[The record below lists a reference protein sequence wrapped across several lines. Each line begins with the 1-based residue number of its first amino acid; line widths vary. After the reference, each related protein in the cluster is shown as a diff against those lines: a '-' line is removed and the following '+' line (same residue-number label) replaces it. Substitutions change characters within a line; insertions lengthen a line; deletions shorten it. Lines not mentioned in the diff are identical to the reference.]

1 MNTPDSA
8 GLSSTQV
15 ETSRSLHGSNRM
27 SAKTN
32 QNLKIIRDVV
42 TEPMIL
48 LLVATCTFYF
58 ILGNISEGIIM
69 LGAIILVSG
78 ISVFQQIRSE
88 KAVNALHKLTSQR
101 TMVKRNGIDQELPS
115 EDLVVGDLIYLSEGQ
130 QVSADATIV
139 SATDLSVDESIL
151 TGESVPVVK
160 NAAGEPLFSGTSLV
174 GGMAW
179 ATVTAVGNQTK
190 MGGMG
195 ILMDS
200 ISKEKTPLQKQVD
213 HFVKQ
218 MAVAGIMAFV
228 VVCVVNY
235 LKSHAIIPALL
246 NGLTMAMAILP
257 EEIPVALSTFMAL
270 GAYRMLKN
278 HVLVKH
284 PQTIEALGAA
294 TVICVDKTGTITENK
309 MQVAEIFVWK
319 EQQLVMP
326 DVEIAGEL
334 IKVAMLA
341 SEAEPFDPMEKAIHQ
356 SWNTRNKDASGFS
369 VIKEYPLGGIHPM
382 MTHVYQD
389 KNGIR
394 IIATKGAPEGVLKK
408 SNLQP
413 SDMELIQT
421 KLKEMASRGNRVLA
435 IGEGIYENGVLPETQ
450 DAFTFKFLGL
460 LALNDPPKANI
471 PEIIAGFYE
480 AGISVKMIT
489 GDYPETAAAIGRK
502 IGLHNSD
509 EVLTGNAIDKLT
521 DEELSLKL
529 KTVSVLARVIPENKL
544 RVIQLLKTSGD
555 IVAMTGDGVNDGPA
569 LKAAHIGISMGKRG
583 SELARSAS
591 SLVLINDDLAGML
604 AAVSSG
610 RTIYKNLRNAIRYI
624 ITIHLPLISIVTLP
638 LLLGWK
644 FPELFTPV
652 HVIFLELLMGPT
664 CSIVFENEPADG
676 NEMHEAPRKSTA
688 SLFTWKEL
696 ASSLFQGAIIGGVI
710 LSLVFVAMQQGANE
724 AVCRTIAFTALV
736 VANMLLTL
744 TGRSDSL
751 TFLESLKRKN
761 SLVPI
766 ILSITTLLLMLLLTI
781 PAAMDL
787 FGFQLPELKW
797 LLFAVAAAFLGVI
810 VPALLLR
817 QQLRIKD

>member
-15 ETSRSLHGSNRM
+15 ETSRSLHGSNRL
-27 SAKTN
+27 SAKAN

-58 ILGNISEGIIM
+58 ILGNVSEGIIM

-101 TMVKRNGIDQELPS
+101 TLVKRDGVDQKLPS
-115 EDLVVGDLIYLSEGQ
+115 EELVVGDLIYLSEGQ
-130 QVSADATIV
+130 QVSADAIIV

-160 NAAGEPLFSGTSLV
+160 NNAGEPLFSGTSLV

-200 ISKEKTPLQKQVD
+200 ITKEKTPLQKQVD

-218 MAVAGIMAFV
+218 MAVAGILAFV

-235 LKSHAIIPALL
+235 LKSHIIIAALL

-270 GAYRMLKN
+270 GAYRMLKKQ
-278 HVLVKH
+278 VLVKH

-309 MQVAEIFVWK
+309 MQVSEIFVWNNR
-319 EQQLVMP
+319 QLVKP
-326 DVEIAGEL
+326 ESELADEL

-341 SEAEPFDPMEKAIHQ
+341 SEADPFDPMEKAIHA
-356 SWNTRNKDASGFS
+356 SWNSRNNNTASFH

-382 MTHVYQD
+382 MTHVYQET
-389 KNGIR
+389 NGSR
-394 IIATKGAPEGVLKK
+394 IIATKGAPEGILQKTNLKA
-408 SNLQP
+408 S
-413 SDMELIQT
+413 EVETIQ
-421 KLKEMASRGNRVLA
+421 KALKEMAARGHRVLA
-435 IGEGIYENGVLPETQ
+435 IGVGIYENECLPENQ
-450 DAFTFKFLGL
+450 DAFTFEFLGL

-471 PEIIAGFYE
+471 PEIISGFYE
-480 AGISVKMIT
+480 AGIAVKMIT
-489 GDYPETAAAIGRK
+489 GDYPDTAAAIGRK
-502 IGLHNSD
+502 IGLQNSD

-521 DEELSLKL
+521 DEELTLRL
-529 KTVSVLARVIPENKL
+529 KTVSVFARVIPENKL
-544 RVIQLLKTSGD
+544 RIIQLLKASGE

-569 LKAAHIGISMGKRG
+569 LKAAHIGVSMGKRG

-591 SLVLINDDLAGML
+591 SLVLINDDLLGML
-604 AAVSSG
+604 AAVASG
-610 RTIYKNLRNAIRYI
+610 RTIYKNLKNAIRYI

-644 FPELFTPV
+644 FPELFTPI

-664 CSIVFENEPADG
+664 CSIVFENEPAHG
-676 NEMHEAPRKSTA
+676 NEMHEPPRKSTV
-688 SLFTWKEL
+688 SLFTWREL
-696 ASSLFQGAIIGGVI
+696 SYSLLQGAIIGGII
-710 LSLVFVAMQQGANE
+710 LSMVYVAMQQGYNE
-724 AVCRTIAFTALV
+724 NICRTLAFTALV
-736 VANMLLTL
+736 ISNMLLTL
-744 TGRSDSL
+744 TGRSDSMP
-751 TFLESLKRKN
+751 FLESLKRKN
-761 SLVPI
+761 KLVPI
-766 ILSITTLLLMLLLTI
+766 ILSITTLLLIILLTV
-781 PAAMDL
+781 PAAMNL
-787 FGFQLPELKW
+787 FGFELP
-797 LLFAVAAAFLGVI
+797 
-810 VPALLLR
+810 
-817 QQLRIKD
+817 

>member
-15 ETSRSLHGSNRM
+15 ETSRSLHGSNRL
-27 SAKTN
+27 SAKAN

-58 ILGNISEGIIM
+58 ILGNVSEGIIM

-101 TMVKRNGIDQELPS
+101 TLVKRDGVDQKLPS
-115 EDLVVGDLIYLSEGQ
+115 EELVVGDLIYLSEGQ
-130 QVSADATIV
+130 QVSADAIIV

-160 NAAGEPLFSGTSLV
+160 NNAGEPLFSGTSLV

-200 ISKEKTPLQKQVD
+200 ITKEKTPLQKQVD

-218 MAVAGIMAFV
+218 MAVAGILAFV

-235 LKSHAIIPALL
+235 LKSHIIIAALL

-270 GAYRMLKN
+270 GAYRMLKKQ
-278 HVLVKH
+278 VLVKH

-319 EQQLVMP
+319 NRQLVKP
-326 DVEIAGEL
+326 ESEIANEV

-341 SEAEPFDPMEKAIHQ
+341 SEAEPFDPMEKAIHA
-356 SWNTRNKDASGFS
+356 SWNLRNNETASFQ

-382 MTHVYQD
+382 MTHVYQES
-389 KNGIR
+389 NGSR
-394 IIATKGAPEGVLKK
+394 IIATKGAPEGILQK
-408 SNLQP
+408 SNLKA
-413 SDMELIQT
+413 SEMETIQ
-421 KLKEMASRGNRVLA
+421 KSLKEMAARGHRVLA
-435 IGEGIYENGVLPETQ
+435 IGVGIYENECLPENQ
-450 DAFTFKFLGL
+450 DAFTFEFLGL

-471 PEIIAGFYE
+471 PEIISGFYE
-480 AGISVKMIT
+480 AGIAVKMIT
-489 GDYPETAAAIGRK
+489 GDYPDTAAAIGRK
-502 IGLHNSD
+502 IGLQNSD

-521 DEELSLKL
+521 DEELTLRL
-529 KTVSVLARVIPENKL
+529 KTVSVFARVIPENKL
-544 RVIQLLKTSGD
+544 RIIQLLKASGE

-569 LKAAHIGISMGKRG
+569 LKAAHIGVSMGKRG

-591 SLVLINDDLAGML
+591 SLVLINDDLSGML
-604 AAVSSG
+604 AAVASG
-610 RTIYKNLRNAIRYI
+610 RTIYKNLKNAIRYI

-644 FPELFTPV
+644 FPELFTPI

-664 CSIVFENEPADG
+664 CSIVFENEPAHG
-676 NEMHEAPRKSTA
+676 NEMHEPPRKSTV
-688 SLFTWKEL
+688 SLFTWREL
-696 ASSLFQGAIIGGVI
+696 SYSLLQGAIIGGII
-710 LSLVFVAMQQGANE
+710 LSMVYVAMQQGYNE
-724 AVCRTIAFTALV
+724 NICRTLAFTALV
-736 VANMLLTL
+736 ISNMLLTL
-744 TGRSDSL
+744 TGRSDSMP
-751 TFLESLKRKN
+751 FLESLKRKN
-761 SLVPI
+761 KLVPI
-766 ILSITTLLLMLLLTI
+766 ILSITTLLLIILLTV
-781 PAAMDL
+781 PAAMNL
-787 FGFQLPELKW
+787 FGFELP
-797 LLFAVAAAFLGVI
+797 
-810 VPALLLR
+810 
-817 QQLRIKD
+817 

>member
-15 ETSRSLHGSNRM
+15 ETSRSLHGSNRL
-27 SAKTN
+27 SAKAN

-58 ILGNISEGIIM
+58 ILGNVSEGIIM

-101 TMVKRNGIDQELPS
+101 TLVKRDGVDQKLPS
-115 EDLVVGDLIYLSEGQ
+115 EELVVGDLIYLSEGQ
-130 QVSADATIV
+130 QVSADAIIV

-160 NAAGEPLFSGTSLV
+160 NNAGEPLFSGTSLV

-200 ISKEKTPLQKQVD
+200 ITKEKTPLQKQVD

-218 MAVAGIMAFV
+218 MAVAGILAFV

-235 LKSHAIIPALL
+235 LKSHIIIAALL

-270 GAYRMLKN
+270 GAYRMLKKQ
-278 HVLVKH
+278 VLVKH

-309 MQVAEIFVWK
+309 MQVSEIFVWK
-319 EQQLVMP
+319 NRQLVKP
-326 DVEIAGEL
+326 ESELADEL

-341 SEAEPFDPMEKAIHQ
+341 SEAEPFDPMEKAIHA
-356 SWNTRNKDASGFS
+356 SWNLRNNETASFQ

-382 MTHVYQD
+382 MTHVYQES
-389 KNGIR
+389 NGSR
-394 IIATKGAPEGVLKK
+394 IIATKGAPEGILQK
-408 SNLQP
+408 SNLKA
-413 SDMELIQT
+413 SEMETIQ
-421 KLKEMASRGNRVLA
+421 KSLKEMAARGHRVLA
-435 IGEGIYENGVLPETQ
+435 IGVGIYESESLPENQ
-450 DAFTFKFLGL
+450 DAFTFEFLGL

-480 AGISVKMIT
+480 AGIAVKMIT
-489 GDYPETAAAIGRK
+489 GDYPDTAAAIGRK
-502 IGLHNSD
+502 IGLQNSD

-521 DEELSLKL
+521 DEELTLRL
-529 KTVSVLARVIPENKL
+529 KTVSVFARVIPENKL
-544 RVIQLLKTSGD
+544 RIIQLLKASGE

-569 LKAAHIGISMGKRG
+569 LKAAHIGVSMGKRG

-591 SLVLINDDLAGML
+591 SLVLINDDLSGML
-604 AAVSSG
+604 AAVASG
-610 RTIYKNLRNAIRYI
+610 RTIYKNLKNAIRYI

-638 LLLGWK
+638 LLLGWR
-644 FPELFTPV
+644 FPELFTPI

-664 CSIVFENEPADG
+664 CSIVFENEPAHG
-676 NEMHEAPRKSTA
+676 NEMHEPPRKSTV
-688 SLFTWKEL
+688 SLFTWREL
-696 ASSLFQGAIIGGVI
+696 SYSLLQGAIIGGII
-710 LSLVFVAMQQGANE
+710 LSMVYVAMLQGYNE
-724 AVCRTIAFTALV
+724 NICRTLAFTALV
-736 VANMLLTL
+736 ISNMLLTL
-744 TGRSDSL
+744 TGRSDSMP
-751 TFLESLKRKN
+751 FLESLKRKN
-761 SLVPI
+761 KLVPI
-766 ILSITTLLLMLLLTI
+766 ILSITTLLLIILLTV
-781 PAAMDL
+781 PAAMNL
-787 FGFQLPELKW
+787 FGFELP
-797 LLFAVAAAFLGVI
+797 
-810 VPALLLR
+810 
-817 QQLRIKD
+817 

>member
-15 ETSRSLHGSNRM
+15 ETSRSLHGSNRL
-27 SAKTN
+27 SAKAN

-58 ILGNISEGIIM
+58 ILGNVSEGIIM

-101 TMVKRNGIDQELPS
+101 TLVKRDGVDQKLPS
-115 EDLVVGDLIYLSEGQ
+115 EELVVGDLIYLSEGQ
-130 QVSADATIV
+130 QVSADAIIV

-160 NAAGEPLFSGTSLV
+160 NNAGEPLFSGTSLV

-200 ISKEKTPLQKQVD
+200 ITKEKTPLQKQVD

-218 MAVAGIMAFV
+218 MAVAGILAFV

-235 LKSHAIIPALL
+235 LKSHIIIAALL

-270 GAYRMLKN
+270 GAYRMLKKQ
-278 HVLVKH
+278 VLVKH

-309 MQVAEIFVWK
+309 MQVSEIFVWK
-319 EQQLVMP
+319 NRQLVKP
-326 DVEIAGEL
+326 ESEFANEL

-341 SEAEPFDPMEKAIHQ
+341 SEAEPFDPMEKAIHA
-356 SWNTRNKDASGFS
+356 SWNLRNNETASFQ

-382 MTHVYQD
+382 MTHVYQET
-389 KNGIR
+389 NGSR
-394 IIATKGAPEGVLKK
+394 IIATKGAPEGILQK
-408 SNLQP
+408 SNLKA
-413 SDMELIQT
+413 SEMETIQ
-421 KLKEMASRGNRVLA
+421 KSLKEMAARGHRVLA
-435 IGEGIYENGVLPETQ
+435 IGVGIYENDSLPENQ
-450 DAFTFKFLGL
+450 DAFTFEFLGL

-471 PEIIAGFYE
+471 PEIISGFYE
-480 AGISVKMIT
+480 AGIAVKMIT
-489 GDYPETAAAIGRK
+489 GDYPDTAAAIGRK
-502 IGLHNSD
+502 IGLQNSD

-521 DEELSLKL
+521 DEELTLRL
-529 KTVSVLARVIPENKL
+529 KTVSVFARVIPENKL
-544 RVIQLLKTSGD
+544 RIIQLLKASGE

-569 LKAAHIGISMGKRG
+569 LKAAHIGVSMGKRG

-591 SLVLINDDLAGML
+591 SLVLINDDLSGML
-604 AAVSSG
+604 AAVASG
-610 RTIYKNLRNAIRYI
+610 RTIYKNLKNAIRYI

-644 FPELFTPV
+644 FPELFTPI

-664 CSIVFENEPADG
+664 CSIVFENEPAHG
-676 NEMHEAPRKSTA
+676 NEMHEPPRKSTVC
-688 SLFTWKEL
+688 LFTWREL
-696 ASSLFQGAIIGGVI
+696 SYSLLQGGIIGGII
-710 LSLVFVAMQQGANE
+710 LSMVYVAMQQGYNE
-724 AVCRTIAFTALV
+724 NICRTLAFTALV
-736 VANMLLTL
+736 ISNMLLTL
-744 TGRSDSL
+744 TGRSDSMP
-751 TFLESLKRKN
+751 FLESLKRKN
-761 SLVPI
+761 KLVPI
-766 ILSITTLLLMLLLTI
+766 ILSITTLLLIILLTV
-781 PAAMDL
+781 PAAMNL
-787 FGFQLPELKW
+787 FGFELP
-797 LLFAVAAAFLGVI
+797 
-810 VPALLLR
+810 
-817 QQLRIKD
+817 

>member
-15 ETSRSLHGSNRM
+15 ETSRSLHGSNRL
-27 SAKTN
+27 SAKAN

-58 ILGNISEGIIM
+58 ILGNVSEGIIM

-101 TMVKRNGIDQELPS
+101 TLVKRDGVDQKLPS
-115 EDLVVGDLIYLSEGQ
+115 EELVVGDLIYLSEGQ
-130 QVSADATIV
+130 QVSADAIIV

-160 NAAGEPLFSGTSLV
+160 NNAGEPLFSGTSLV

-200 ISKEKTPLQKQVD
+200 ITKEKTPLQKQVD

-218 MAVAGIMAFV
+218 MAVAGILAFV

-235 LKSHAIIPALL
+235 LKSHIIIAALL

-270 GAYRMLKN
+270 GAYRMLKKQ
-278 HVLVKH
+278 VLVKH

-309 MQVAEIFVWK
+309 MQVSEIFVWK
-319 EQQLVMP
+319 NRQLVKP
-326 DVEIAGEL
+326 ESELADEL

-341 SEAEPFDPMEKAIHQ
+341 SEADPFDPMEKAIHA
-356 SWNTRNKDASGFS
+356 SWNLRNNETASFQ

-382 MTHVYQD
+382 MTHVYQES
-389 KNGIR
+389 NGSR
-394 IIATKGAPEGVLKK
+394 IIATKGAPEGILQK
-408 SNLQP
+408 SNLKA
-413 SDMELIQT
+413 SEMETIQ
-421 KLKEMASRGNRVLA
+421 KSLKEMAARGHRVLA
-435 IGEGIYENGVLPETQ
+435 IGVGIYESESLPENQ
-450 DAFTFKFLGL
+450 DAFTFEFLGL

-471 PEIIAGFYE
+471 PEIISGFYE
-480 AGISVKMIT
+480 AGIAVKMIT
-489 GDYPETAAAIGRK
+489 GDYPDTAAAIGRK
-502 IGLHNSD
+502 IGLQNSD

-521 DEELSLKL
+521 DEELTLRL
-529 KTVSVLARVIPENKL
+529 KTVSVFARVIPENKL
-544 RVIQLLKTSGD
+544 RIIQLLKASGE

-569 LKAAHIGISMGKRG
+569 LKAAHIGVSMGKRG

-591 SLVLINDDLAGML
+591 SLVLINDDLSGML
-604 AAVSSG
+604 AAVASG
-610 RTIYKNLRNAIRYI
+610 RTIYKNLKNAIRYI

-644 FPELFTPV
+644 FPELFTPI

-664 CSIVFENEPADG
+664 CSIVFENEPAHG
-676 NEMHEAPRKSTA
+676 NEMHEPPRKSTV
-688 SLFTWKEL
+688 SLFTWREL
-696 ASSLFQGAIIGGVI
+696 SYSLLQGAIIGGII
-710 LSLVFVAMQQGANE
+710 LSMVYVAMQQGYNE
-724 AVCRTIAFTALV
+724 NICRTLAFTALV
-736 VANMLLTL
+736 ISNMLLTL
-744 TGRSDSL
+744 TGRSDSMP
-751 TFLESLKRKN
+751 FLESLKRKN
-761 SLVPI
+761 KLVPI
-766 ILSITTLLLMLLLTI
+766 ILSITTLLLIILLTV
-781 PAAMDL
+781 PAAMNL
-787 FGFQLPELKW
+787 FGFELP
-797 LLFAVAAAFLGVI
+797 
-810 VPALLLR
+810 
-817 QQLRIKD
+817 

>member
-15 ETSRSLHGSNRM
+15 ETSRSLHGSNRL
-27 SAKTN
+27 SAKAN

-58 ILGNISEGIIM
+58 ILGNVSEGIIM

-101 TMVKRNGIDQELPS
+101 TLVKRDGVDQKLPS
-115 EDLVVGDLIYLSEGQ
+115 EELVVGDLIYLSEGQ
-130 QVSADATIV
+130 QVSADAIIV

-160 NAAGEPLFSGTSLV
+160 NNAGEPLFSGTSLV

-200 ISKEKTPLQKQVD
+200 ITKEKTPLQKQVD

-218 MAVAGIMAFV
+218 MAVAGILAFV

-235 LKSHAIIPALL
+235 LKSHIIIAALL

-270 GAYRMLKN
+270 GAYRMLKKQ
-278 HVLVKH
+278 VLVKH

-319 EQQLVMP
+319 NRQLVKP
-326 DVEIAGEL
+326 ESEIANEV

-341 SEAEPFDPMEKAIHQ
+341 SEAEPFDPMEKAIHA
-356 SWNTRNKDASGFS
+356 SWNLRNNETASFQ

-382 MTHVYQD
+382 MTHVYQET
-389 KNGIR
+389 NGSR
-394 IIATKGAPEGVLKK
+394 IIATKGAPEGILQK
-408 SNLQP
+408 SNLKA
-413 SDMELIQT
+413 SEMETIQ
-421 KLKEMASRGNRVLA
+421 KSLKEMAARGHRVLA
-435 IGEGIYENGVLPETQ
+435 IGVGIYENDSLPENQ
-450 DAFTFKFLGL
+450 DAFTFEFLGL

-471 PEIIAGFYE
+471 PEIISGFYE
-480 AGISVKMIT
+480 AGIAVKMIT
-489 GDYPETAAAIGRK
+489 GDYPDTAAAIGRK
-502 IGLHNSD
+502 IGLQNSD

-521 DEELSLKL
+521 DEELTLRL
-529 KTVSVLARVIPENKL
+529 KTVSVFARVIPENKL
-544 RVIQLLKTSGD
+544 RIIQLLKASGE

-569 LKAAHIGISMGKRG
+569 LKAAHIGVSMGKRG

-591 SLVLINDDLAGML
+591 SLVLINDDLSGML
-604 AAVSSG
+604 AAVASG
-610 RTIYKNLRNAIRYI
+610 RTIYKNLKNAIRYI

-638 LLLGWK
+638 LLLGWR
-644 FPELFTPV
+644 FPELFTPI

-664 CSIVFENEPADG
+664 CSIVFENEPAHG
-676 NEMHEAPRKSTA
+676 NEMHEPPRKSTV
-688 SLFTWKEL
+688 SLFTWREL
-696 ASSLFQGAIIGGVI
+696 SYSLLQGAIIGGII
-710 LSLVFVAMQQGANE
+710 LSMVYVAMQQGYNE
-724 AVCRTIAFTALV
+724 NICRTLAFTALV
-736 VANMLLTL
+736 ISNMLLTL
-744 TGRSDSL
+744 TGRSDSMP
-751 TFLESLKRKN
+751 FLESLKRKN
-761 SLVPI
+761 KLVPI
-766 ILSITTLLLMLLLTI
+766 ILSITTLLLIILLTV
-781 PAAMDL
+781 PAAMNL
-787 FGFQLPELKW
+787 FGFELP
-797 LLFAVAAAFLGVI
+797 
-810 VPALLLR
+810 
-817 QQLRIKD
+817 

>member
-15 ETSRSLHGSNRM
+15 ETSRSLHGSNRL
-27 SAKTN
+27 SAKAN

-58 ILGNISEGIIM
+58 ILGNVSEGIIM

-101 TMVKRNGIDQELPS
+101 TLVKRDGVDQKLPS
-115 EDLVVGDLIYLSEGQ
+115 EELVVGDLIYLSEGQ
-130 QVSADATIV
+130 QVSADAIIV

-160 NAAGEPLFSGTSLV
+160 NNAGEPLFSGTSLV

-200 ISKEKTPLQKQVD
+200 ITKEKTPLQKQVD

-218 MAVAGIMAFV
+218 MAVAGILAFV

-235 LKSHAIIPALL
+235 LKSHIIIAALL

-270 GAYRMLKN
+270 GAYRMLKKQ
-278 HVLVKH
+278 VLVKH

-309 MQVAEIFVWK
+309 MQVSEIFVWK
-319 EQQLVMP
+319 NRQLVKP
-326 DVEIAGEL
+326 ESELADEL

-341 SEAEPFDPMEKAIHQ
+341 SEAEPFDPMEKAIHA
-356 SWNTRNKDASGFS
+356 SWNLRNNETASFQ

-382 MTHVYQD
+382 MTHVYQES
-389 KNGIR
+389 NGSR
-394 IIATKGAPEGVLKK
+394 IIATKGAPEGILQK
-408 SNLQP
+408 SNLKA
-413 SDMELIQT
+413 SEMETIQ
-421 KLKEMASRGNRVLA
+421 KSLKEMAARGHRVLA
-435 IGEGIYENGVLPETQ
+435 IGVGIYESESLPENQ
-450 DAFTFKFLGL
+450 DAFTFEFLGL

-471 PEIIAGFYE
+471 PEIISGFYE
-480 AGISVKMIT
+480 AGIAVKMIT
-489 GDYPETAAAIGRK
+489 GDYPDTAAAIGRK
-502 IGLHNSD
+502 IGLQNSD

-521 DEELSLKL
+521 DEELTLRL
-529 KTVSVLARVIPENKL
+529 KTVSVFARVIPENKL
-544 RVIQLLKTSGD
+544 RIIQLLKASGE

-569 LKAAHIGISMGKRG
+569 LKAAHIGVSMGKRG

-591 SLVLINDDLAGML
+591 SLVLINDDLSGML
-604 AAVSSG
+604 AAVASG
-610 RTIYKNLRNAIRYI
+610 RTIYKNLKNAIRYI

-644 FPELFTPV
+644 FPELFTPI

-664 CSIVFENEPADG
+664 CSIVFENEPAHG
-676 NEMHEAPRKSTA
+676 NEMHEPPRKSTV
-688 SLFTWKEL
+688 SLFTWREL
-696 ASSLFQGAIIGGVI
+696 SYSLLQGAIIGGII
-710 LSLVFVAMQQGANE
+710 LSMVYVAMLQGYNE
-724 AVCRTIAFTALV
+724 NICRTLAFTALV
-736 VANMLLTL
+736 ISNMLLTL
-744 TGRSDSL
+744 TGRSDSMP
-751 TFLESLKRKN
+751 FLESLKRKN
-761 SLVPI
+761 KLVPI
-766 ILSITTLLLMLLLTI
+766 ILSITTLLLIILLTV
-781 PAAMDL
+781 PAAMNL
-787 FGFQLPELKW
+787 FGFELP
-797 LLFAVAAAFLGVI
+797 
-810 VPALLLR
+810 
-817 QQLRIKD
+817 

>member
-15 ETSRSLHGSNRM
+15 ETSRSLHGSNRL
-27 SAKTN
+27 SAKAN

-58 ILGNISEGIIM
+58 ILGNVSEGIIM

-101 TMVKRNGIDQELPS
+101 TLVKRDGVDQKLPS
-115 EDLVVGDLIYLSEGQ
+115 EELVVGDLIYLSEGQ
-130 QVSADATIV
+130 QVSADAIIV

-160 NAAGEPLFSGTSLV
+160 NNAGEPLFSGTSLV

-200 ISKEKTPLQKQVD
+200 ITKEKTPLQKQVD

-218 MAVAGIMAFV
+218 MAVAGILAFV

-235 LKSHAIIPALL
+235 LKSHIIIAALL

-270 GAYRMLKN
+270 GAYRMLKKQ
-278 HVLVKH
+278 VLVKH

-319 EQQLVMP
+319 NRQLVKP
-326 DVEIAGEL
+326 ESEIANEV

-341 SEAEPFDPMEKAIHQ
+341 SEAEPFDPMEKAIHA
-356 SWNTRNKDASGFS
+356 SWNLRNNETASFQ

-382 MTHVYQD
+382 MTHVYQES
-389 KNGIR
+389 NGSR
-394 IIATKGAPEGVLKK
+394 IIATKGAPEGILQK
-408 SNLQP
+408 SNLKA
-413 SDMELIQT
+413 SEMETIQ
-421 KLKEMASRGNRVLA
+421 KSLKEMAARGHRVLA
-435 IGEGIYENGVLPETQ
+435 IGVGIYESESLPENQ
-450 DAFTFKFLGL
+450 DAFTFEFLGL

-480 AGISVKMIT
+480 AGIAVKMIT
-489 GDYPETAAAIGRK
+489 GDYPDTAAAIGRK
-502 IGLHNSD
+502 IGLQNSD

-521 DEELSLKL
+521 DEELTLRL
-529 KTVSVLARVIPENKL
+529 KTVSVFARVIPENKL
-544 RVIQLLKTSGD
+544 RIIQLLKASGE

-569 LKAAHIGISMGKRG
+569 LKAAHIGVSMGKRG

-591 SLVLINDDLAGML
+591 SLVLINDDLSGML
-604 AAVSSG
+604 AAVASG
-610 RTIYKNLRNAIRYI
+610 RTIYKNLKNAIRYI

-638 LLLGWK
+638 LLLGWR
-644 FPELFTPV
+644 FPELFTPI

-664 CSIVFENEPADG
+664 CSIVFENEPAHG
-676 NEMHEAPRKSTA
+676 NEMHEPPRKSTV
-688 SLFTWKEL
+688 SLFTWREL
-696 ASSLFQGAIIGGVI
+696 SYSLLQGAIIGGII
-710 LSLVFVAMQQGANE
+710 LSMVYVAMLQGYNE
-724 AVCRTIAFTALV
+724 NICRTLAFTALV
-736 VANMLLTL
+736 ISNMLLTL
-744 TGRSDSL
+744 TGRSDSMP
-751 TFLESLKRKN
+751 FLESLKRKN
-761 SLVPI
+761 KLVPI
-766 ILSITTLLLMLLLTI
+766 ILSITTLLLIILLTV
-781 PAAMDL
+781 PAAMNL
-787 FGFQLPELKW
+787 FGFELP
-797 LLFAVAAAFLGVI
+797 
-810 VPALLLR
+810 
-817 QQLRIKD
+817 